1 MRIVIHAAK
10 LINIV
15 TSWNLE
21 ACVISRWNM
30 ITWVSVFLH
39 WTVFDKE

>member
-1 MRIVIHAAK
+1 MRIIMHAGI

-15 TSWNLE
+15 TGWNLE
-21 ACVISRWNM
+21 ARVISRWNM

-39 WTVFDKE
+39 WTVFDRE